1 MTGGNDDPGTRSS
14 LAPAIADR
22 LKRTGDGLIAA
33 IVQDATTGRVLMQAW
48 MDDEALALTLA
59 TRKGTY
65 WSRSR
70 GARWVKGET
79 SGHTQHVRRVE
90 LDCDGDSVLLA
101 VDQVGPACHLGTTS
115 CFDTEVLLD
124 DDPEAGE

>member
-1 MTGGNDDPGTRSS
+1 MMARPDDPGT
-14 LAPAIADR
+14 LAPAIAGR
-22 LKRTGDGLIAA
+22 LKRTDDGLISA
-33 IVQDATTGRVLMQAW
+33 IAQDANTGRVLMQAW
-48 MDDEALALTLA
+48 MDDEALALTIT

-70 GARWVKGET
+70 KTRWVKGET

-90 LDCDGDSVLLA
+90 LDCDGDSVLLL
-101 VDQVGPACHLGTTS
+101 VDQTGPACHNGTTS

-124 DDPEAGE
+124 DDRNPRE